1 MARAAHTFRD
11 AATARTRPDYDHP
24 PSARTERSSWLQSVV
39 QPRHGPELAMPGMLW
54 CSATQYRLN
63 PHCST
68 CRARSTLRRSAS
80 WVDSPIGTG
89 QRSSAREVW
98 AKSTVAVDPPGMS
111 GSATSGCRHTDNRIV
126 SSSDPAPYVPPAGE
140 AYFPLA
146 SNAHAL
152 VAGGPIGSVRSRMK
166 VSSLLYNRV
175 LLESGQMVIQAG
187 PRGSSAF
194 RHGSRADAPA
204 SWQTP
209 TARSRAQAV
218 PFTLSMARE
227 TTPGVP
233 APGPYH
239 PILHSETSICWLPT
253 FEPFLSELPP
263 QCDWIVF
270 GRPGDLPAPFEKL
283 RDRWKRS
290 DDRNAALNRLV
301 PENYVRSRLVEHV
314 SQDLAAGA
322 AGGWDISSR
331 RWPARTA
338 TGRGSG
344 MLRRNCSAASSSRRV
359 FAGHIKPANRPGKP
373 GKLAGCR
380 RAHRGPA
387 S

>member
-1 MARAAHTFRD
+1 
-11 AATARTRPDYDHP
+11 
-24 PSARTERSSWLQSVV
+24 
-39 QPRHGPELAMPGMLW
+39 MPGMLW

-152 VAGGPIGSVRSRMK
+152 VAGGHIGSVRSRMK

-204 SWQTP
+204 SWQTL

-233 APGPYH
+233 APARTTRSSTRKPRSAGFRPSSRSSASFRRSATGSSSDVRATCPRRSRSSGTAGSAAMTAMQLSTGSCQRTTSGPAW
-239 PILHSETSICWLPT
+239 SSTSARI
-253 FEPFLSELPP
+253 LPP
-263 QCDWIVF
+263 E
-270 GRPGDLPAPFEKL
+270 R
-283 RDRWKRS
+283 R
-290 DDRNAALNRLV
+290 
-301 PENYVRSRLVEHV
+301 
-314 SQDLAAGA
+314 AAGTYRRDAGPPGRQPA
-322 AGGWDISSR
+322 AD
-331 RWPARTA
+331 
-338 TGRGSG
+338 
-344 MLRRNCSAASSSRRV
+344 LECSAAIAPPPHRVAGSS
-359 FAGHIKPANRPGKP
+359 PGT
-373 GKLAGCR
+373 
-380 RAHRGPA
+380 
-387 S
+387 